1 MGDAWLWHWENRYKD
16 GEYAYGED
24 PNEFFRGQVTKLPA
38 GKILLGA
45 EGEGRNAVFA
55 AKQGWRVS
63 AFDISSQGKSKA
75 LQLAQKNGVSIEYRV
90 GELPKLDYERGTFDA
105 IGLVYA
111 HFPAEIRSDYHR
123 LLDSHLR
130 VGGTVILEAFGKNHR
145 EYRLANPNVGGP
157 ADLPTLFSREEVRAD
172 FPGYKIAV
180 LEERVITLREGKF
193 HDGEGSVI
201 RFVGRKVHSGYPTT
215 RS

>member
-1 MGDAWLWHWENRYKD
+1 MGDAWLLHWENRYKD
-16 GEYAYGED
+16 DEYAFGED
-24 PNEFFRGQVTKLPA
+24 SNEFFREQITKLPA

-63 AFDISSQGKSKA
+63 AFDISAQGKRKA
-75 LQLAQKNGVSIEYRV
+75 LQLAQKNGVAIDYKL
-90 GELPKLDYERGTFDA
+90 GELPNLAYERGMFDA
-105 IGLVYA
+105 VGLVYA
-111 HFPAEIRSDYHR
+111 HFPAEVRSEYHR
-123 LLDSHLR
+123 LLDSYLR

-145 EYRLANPNVGGP
+145 EYRLANPKVGGP
-157 ADLPTLFSREEVRAD
+157 ADLATLFSTEEVRAV
-172 FPGYKIAV
+172 FPGYKIVV

-201 RFVGRKVHSGYPTT
+201 RFVGRKVHSGYPTA
-215 RS
+215 R